1 MLPPLD
7 HVLHVCFFLLLLQ
20 INLVLNLEEMVK
32 YLNLHLLW
40 FPPIPMRYGP
50 IDINGSN
57 SFSDGYYTTE
67 QEIAEAIKS
76 QAVS

>member
-1 MLPPLD
+1 
-7 HVLHVCFFLLLLQ
+7 
-20 INLVLNLEEMVK
+20 
-32 YLNLHLLW
+32 
-40 FPPIPMRYGP
+40 MRYGP